1 MEYSIKV
8 TNEGKIAGKATEIV
22 DYMPEDVTFDASLN
36 QSWYK
41 GEDGNLY
48 TTALAN
54 EQINPGESKEV
65 KLILTK
71 KMTENNTGTTF
82 NTAEIAGDTNSENI
96 ADIDSITKNKNTNE
110 DDFSG
115 ADIIISIKTGKA
127 IVISTFAIII
137 LAGIMFVILRI
148 RKEEKNEEK

>member
-96 ADIDSITKNKNTNE
+96 ADTTYCKSHYRHLRQGRCRKIQYVHQSGNSIP
-110 DDFSG
+110 
-115 ADIIISIKTGKA
+115 
-127 IVISTFAIII
+127 
-137 LAGIMFVILRI
+137 
-148 RKEEKNEEK
+148 